1 MSLKEPINAL
11 KYILKKLT
19 KGNKKVL
26 NTLAENFLKGIRGIK
41 HTIMY
46 FYIEGVQTTWQS

>member
-41 HTIMY
+41 HAIMY